1 MKKEDYMKLTKER
14 LAELLAERDSQP
26 VIPTIIDNSHLSCF
40 EGGPCLN
47 PFHDC
52 VNCPRQTTGG
62 SWTSTRTISTTD
74 TTGKKCSYCGTKM
87 VADTSEVYTSNPPQ
101 YKYRCPKCG
110 NVEYGLCSDYYTDN
124 KE

>member
-26 VIPTIIDNSHLSCF
+26 VIPAIIDNSHLSCF

-62 SWTSTRTISTTD
+62 SWTSTRITSTTD
-74 TTGKKCSYCGTKM
+74 S
-87 VADTSEVYTSNPPQ
+87 
-101 YKYRCPKCG
+101 
-110 NVEYGLCSDYYTDN
+110 
-124 KE
+124 KENRE